1 MQRYINNPGFSQL
14 RSLAFNN
21 TPKNTNRCKT
31 DIVQNL
37 PTEILI
43 QIFGNIIST
52 NFMRICDD
60 DEFFIREMERIL
72 IRLTC
77 KRWNHIVISLI
88 SHAHYDIRKIKKH
101 KLEYVVPPPTLKSLN
116 IIDSRYLYVNIC
128 DPHIFYDPYNWIS
141 ESEINEWLYNKDLK
155 YVKKLYLYGCM
166 DLTADGLSNLF
177 DQLVDL
183 SIVNCPQITEKSL
196 SLMLKKLKNLESL
209 TINTDKFF
217 SSKLHEI
224 IEAFSPKLCNLKLV
238 IPFLLKL
245 KQKINFQLMDL
256 CCLPKSV
263 NSFIICLQIPTYDN
277 QIFTSTPPPNTLKRL
292 DVSNCFFLKNL
303 FNIPK
308 FLTHLTVS
316 YPSLPRDTIKLPSTI
331 EYLNISG
338 YIRNTLHSSSNCPY
352 NYSKS
357 WINTFPDNAP
367 FLHTLILHMY
377 ASPQLLFPA
386 IVRFADTIRYLDC
399 RILLLNMI
407 DISICEAPCY
417 LGRQHQLDM
426 IQELKGLVE
435 LRFHCRLEE
444 KEIEK
449 FPTTLKKL
457 WLINGF
463 NSQSIIDYAY
473 RKGIKIFEL
482 RQSY

>member
-224 IEAFSPKLCNLKLV
+224 IEAFSPKLCNLKL
-238 IPFLLKL
+238 
-245 KQKINFQLMDL
+245 INFQLMDL

-292 DVSNCFFLKNL
+292 D
-303 FNIPK
+303 

-331 EYLNISG
+331 EYLNISVKIG
-338 YIRNTLHSSSNCPY
+338 STHSRITL
-352 NYSKS
+352 
-357 WINTFPDNAP
+357 P
-367 FLHTLILHMY
+367 FFT
-377 ASPQLLFPA
+377 P
-386 IVRFADTIRYLDC
+386 
-399 RILLLNMI
+399 
-407 DISICEAPCY
+407 
-417 LGRQHQLDM
+417 
-426 IQELKGLVE
+426 
-435 LRFHCRLEE
+435 
-444 KEIEK
+444 
-449 FPTTLKKL
+449 
-457 WLINGF
+457 
-463 NSQSIIDYAY
+463 
-473 RKGIKIFEL
+473 
-482 RQSY
+482 

>member
-116 IIDSRYLYVNIC
+116 IIDSRYL
-128 DPHIFYDPYNWIS
+128 
-141 ESEINEWLYNKDLK
+141 
-155 YVKKLYLYGCM
+155 
-166 DLTADGLSNLF
+166 LSNLF

-338 YIRNTLHSSSNCPY
+338 YIRNTLHSSSNCSY
-352 NYSKS
+352 NYSKN

-482 RQSY
+482 PLPRKITIFN